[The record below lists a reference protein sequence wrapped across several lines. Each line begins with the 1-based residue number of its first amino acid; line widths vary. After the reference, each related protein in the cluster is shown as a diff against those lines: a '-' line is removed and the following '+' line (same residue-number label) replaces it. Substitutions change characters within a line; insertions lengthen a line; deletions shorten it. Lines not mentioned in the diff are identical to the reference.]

1 MFQLFNLQSLKSMS
15 SDVENNQNSI
25 ALKSD
30 CQLDIQNQKE
40 SLGKN
45 EFTPIIKENSK
56 VFAIELPVVTAVTR
70 GLWKS

>member
-1 MFQLFNLQSLKSMS
+1 MFQLFNLQSLKSLS

-30 CQLDIQNQKE
+30 CQLDIQNQKKPF
-40 SLGKN
+40 GKN
-45 EFTPIIKENSK
+45 EFTPIIKEKSK
-56 VFAIELPVVTAVTR
+56 VFAIELPAVTAVTR